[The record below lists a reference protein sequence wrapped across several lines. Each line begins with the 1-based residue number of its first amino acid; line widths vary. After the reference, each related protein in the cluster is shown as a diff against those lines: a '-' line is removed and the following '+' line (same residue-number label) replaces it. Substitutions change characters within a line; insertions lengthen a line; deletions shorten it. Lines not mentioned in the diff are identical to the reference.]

1 MSTAP
6 GEMRRRKVMRVEAIT
21 PILCIH
27 PPPLFISNEWLVRLC
42 LILLSIPGA
51 NVSDIHYCMKYNIK
65 TPATKMVDEVNV
77 NVFHLRV
84 SNVIM

>member
-1 MSTAP
+1 M
-6 GEMRRRKVMRVEAIT
+6 
-21 PILCIH
+21 
-27 PPPLFISNEWLVRLC
+27 RLC

-51 NVSDIHYCMKYNIK
+51 NVLDIHYCMKYNIK